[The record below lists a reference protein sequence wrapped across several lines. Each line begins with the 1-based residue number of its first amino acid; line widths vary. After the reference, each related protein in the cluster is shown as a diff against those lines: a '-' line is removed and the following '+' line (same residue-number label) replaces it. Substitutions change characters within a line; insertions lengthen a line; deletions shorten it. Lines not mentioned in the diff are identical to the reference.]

1 MEREHKKSIIP
12 VHVEVVITYL
22 PLSLGEEEN
31 FLSITSGWESVC

>member
-22 PLSLGEEEN
+22 PDGLGEEEN
-31 FLSITSGWESVC
+31 IPYITSG